1 MITWN
6 RIESLKKDRHTCPSA
21 YDKGGTEVGKRIF
34 SEKDWVIGCPY
45 ETWPSSYTDINPRRN
60 AQLYARER

>member
-21 YDKGGTEVGKRIF
+21 YDEGVSEVRKRVF
-34 SEKDWVIGCPY
+34 SEKD
-45 ETWPSSYTDINPRRN
+45 
-60 AQLYARER
+60 